1 MDRSFRALIE
11 RTFGDLLTGP
21 VRQRHDETEMR
32 IRPGDVPQVM
42 RTLHDDPRL
51 RFEYLSDLAG
61 VDTGTDFQVVYHLFS
76 VVTPDWLRVVA
87 DGIPRDQPRIPSIT
101 FLWKGA
107 EWMEREAY
115 DMFGLVFEGN
125 RDLRRIYM
133 PDDFVSF
140 PLRKDFHLA
149 DDASRSPGGG
159 VRPMEDAATP
169 ADAAATTVRRTA
181 TAR

>member
-1 MDRSFRALIE
+1 
-11 RTFGDLLTGP
+11 
-21 VRQRHDETEMR
+21 
-32 IRPGDVPQVM
+32 
-42 RTLHDDPRL
+42 
-51 RFEYLSDLAG
+51 
-61 VDTGTDFQVVYHLFS
+61 
-76 VVTPDWLRVVA
+76 
-87 DGIPRDQPRIPSIT
+87 
-101 FLWKGA
+101 
-107 EWMEREAY
+107 MEREAY

-125 RDLRRIYM
+125 RDLRRIYL

-159 VRPMEDAATP
+159 VRPMEGAATP